1 MSKKLLIIL
10 TFLMLLGIN
19 FQAQAAIGDWKAYMA
34 YNNVQE
40 IESSGNLIFVQA
52 SNNLYCYNPNDQSI
66 QTFSKMDYL
75 SDCDIQ
81 HIAYN
86 KAAQR
91 LLILYNNGNID
102 LMNINNYEVSN
113 LSDYYTAS
121 ITGDKAVNDIFM
133 YGKYAYMSSG
143 FGIVKIN
150 VADGEISDT
159 YQLGLKINWCEIK
172 DGYIYAYNEVQ
183 GCYKAQIDSN
193 LKDKSNWEKNGGFIP
208 KIEENKD
215 ELKQIVSHL
224 NPGGPKYNYFWHM
237 QFANDQLY
245 TCGGGFGHGI
255 ETYRPG
261 TIQILK
267 DKNWTIYD
275 DDISTKTQMSYIDIN
290 CLAID
295 PGNPN
300 HLFAGGRNG
309 LYEFNN
315 GKFTQ
320 YYNNH
325 NSLITSYKNDNE
337 YQLIQTAQFDD
348 TGNLWMLNSQSYH
361 HQSLL
366 EYSKD
371 KSWVSHHQTLLTES
385 DGTSLGS
392 MECMIFDSRKLMW
405 FVNNYWKIPAV
416 ICYQPSSDNMNIYQ
430 SFKNQDGTNI
440 DVTFV
445 RYIAEDKNNNLWIA
459 TNVGPILLEASEIG
473 NESPTFT
480 QVKIPRNDDT
490 NYADYL
496 LNNVDISCI
505 TIDEANRKWFGTN
518 GNGVYL
524 ISSDNM
530 EQLQHFTTSNSPLL
544 SNNIESMAINNQTG
558 EIFFGT
564 DKGLCSYMSDAS
576 MANENMTKENVWA
589 YPNPVRPDYTGLITI
604 TGLSFDADVKITTS
618 NGALVNEGRSNGGT
632 YTWNGNDLQG
642 KKVASG
648 IYMVITTT
656 TDGNK
661 GTVCKIAIVR

>member
-1 MSKKLLIIL
+1 MSKKLLIIF
-10 TFLMLLGIN
+10 TILMLQVFN
-19 FQAQAAIGDWKAYMA
+19 FQLQAAIGDWKAYMA
-34 YNNVQE
+34 YHEVQE
-40 IESSGNLIFVQA
+40 VEYSGNLIFVLA
-52 SNNLYCYNPNDQSI
+52 SNNLYAYNKNDQSI
-66 QTFSKMDYL
+66 QTFSKADYL
-75 SDCDIQ
+75 NDCDIQ

-86 KAAQR
+86 KATQR
-91 LLILYNNGNID
+91 LLILYKNSNID
-102 LMNINNYEVSN
+102 LMNTNNYGVSN
-113 LSDYYTAS
+113 LSDYYMAS
-121 ITGDKAVNDIFM
+121 ITGDKTVNDIFM
-133 YGKYAYMSSG
+133 YGKYAYMSNG

-150 VADGEISDT
+150 VANGEISDT
-159 YQLGLKINWCEIK
+159 YQLGIKVNWCEIK
-172 DGYIYAYNEVQ
+172 DGYIYAYSDSQ
-183 GCYKAQIDSN
+183 GCYKALLNSN
-193 LKDKSNWEKNGGFIP
+193 LMDKSNWERSGDFIH
-208 KIEENKD
+208 KTEENKD
-215 ELKQIVSHL
+215 ELKQLVSHL
-224 NPGGPKYNYFWHM
+224 NPGGPKYNYFWNM
-237 QFANDQLY
+237 QFANNRLY

-275 DDISTKTQMSYIDIN
+275 DEISLKTGMNYIDIN

-295 PGNPN
+295 PNNPE

-309 LYEFNN
+309 LYEFNDGN
-315 GKFTQ
+315 FIQ
-320 YYNNH
+320 YYNNR

-361 HQSLL
+361 QQSLL

-371 KSWVSHHQTLLTES
+371 KNWISHHKALLTES

-405 FVNNYWKIPAV
+405 FVNNYWKVPAV
-416 ICYQPSSDNMNIYQ
+416 ICYQPSTDDMYIYQ

-445 RYIAEDKNNNLWIA
+445 RYIAEDKDNNLWIA
-459 TNVGPILLEASEIG
+459 TNVGPMLLQASEIG
-473 NESPTFT
+473 NEPPTFT
-480 QVKIPRNDDT
+480 QVKIPRNDGT

-505 TIDEANRKWFGTN
+505 TIDEANRKWMGTN

-544 SNNIESMAINNQTG
+544 SNNIESMAINHSTG

-576 MANENMTKENVWA
+576 TANDEMKKDKVWA
-589 YPNPVRPDYTGLITI
+589 YPNPVKPDYTGLITI
-604 TGLSFDADVKITTS
+604 TGLSFDADVKIITS
-618 NGALVNEGRSNGGT
+618 NGTLVNQGRSNGGT
-632 YTWNGNDLQG
+632 YTWNGKDLQG

-648 IYMVITTT
+648 VYMVMTATHE
-656 TDGNK
+656 GSK